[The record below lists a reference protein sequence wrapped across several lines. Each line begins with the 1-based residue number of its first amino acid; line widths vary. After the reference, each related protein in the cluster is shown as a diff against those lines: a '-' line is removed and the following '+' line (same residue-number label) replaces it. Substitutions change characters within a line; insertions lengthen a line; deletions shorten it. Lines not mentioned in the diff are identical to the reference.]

1 MKNEVIVLICI
12 RNTHTEE
19 RKKEE
24 RRRKKVR
31 RTTDSIGNT
40 QKGNRN
46 LQE

>member
-12 RNTHTEE
+12 RNIHTEE

>member
-12 RNTHTEE
+12 RNIHTEA
-19 RKKEE
+19 RK
-24 RRRKKVR
+24 RREGERKKVR